1 MESLNGHEAGN
12 GGHGQGN
19 TYGNSPFLDPTG
31 IARNGAMQSMARILM
46 AEMARRL
53 KAGTS
58 GIELAI
64 RRKSSPHFTIVCIM
78 QDELV
83 SNLLIPSSE
92 RRAKG

>member
-31 IARNGAMQSMARILM
+31 IARDSAMQSMARISM

-53 KAGTS
+53 RAGTS
-58 GIELAI
+58 SIDLAI
-64 RRKSSPHFTIVCIM
+64 RRK
-78 QDELV
+78 
-83 SNLLIPSSE
+83 NSE
-92 RRAKG
+92 GYR